1 MKSTWGPNIYDTAV
15 CNAAQVEEISLLD
28 FEQMLVDDVDVV
40 EWDNLKDDSWL
51 NDDDFEL
58 VL

>member
-1 MKSTWGPNIYDTAV
+1 MKSTWGPNIYDTAA

-28 FEQMLVDDVDVV
+28 FEQMLV

>member
-1 MKSTWGPNIYDTAV
+1 MT
-15 CNAAQVEEISLLD
+15 SLLD

-58 VL
+58 VLWLFP